1 MQKAIRSRQKGISCS
16 IIIAACLLVSGCA
29 YMDVQAPMDR
39 SFDNTELGAKEGYA
53 HAASILW
60 LFAWGDGGTRAAADN
75 GNIQVIRHADVR
87 LQSYLFGAYT
97 KVTTIVYGD

>member
-1 MQKAIRSRQKGISCS
+1 MRQAIRLKRNGLLCGVFL
-16 IIIAACLLVSGCA
+16 AACLLATGCA

-39 SFDNTELGAKEGYA
+39 SFDNTELGAKEGHA
-53 HAASILW
+53 HASSILW
-60 LFAWGDGGTRAAADN
+60 LFAWGDGGTKAAAEN
-75 GNIQVIRHADVR
+75 GDIRVIRHADFR